1 MKSNLACL
9 VDLTRN
15 AAILPREFEGLG
27 QFRSVYWYTGPYEA
41 VKPRRRSTRRRIY
54 GEGKSNRAAVQP
66 PPSPSP
72 SPSYSRSFS
81 SSSMKITRNR
91 SDFFLFFKRK
101 KFTTINWWNK
111 FEMIFPFYIS
121 K

>member
-66 PPSPSP
+66 PPSPS